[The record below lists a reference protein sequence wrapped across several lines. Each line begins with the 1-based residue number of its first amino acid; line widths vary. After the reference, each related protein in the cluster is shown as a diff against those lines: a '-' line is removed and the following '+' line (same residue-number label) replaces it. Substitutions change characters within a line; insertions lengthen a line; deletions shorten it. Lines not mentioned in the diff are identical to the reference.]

1 MRHSN
6 KQPAENENFQELHR
20 AIIAFMEAD
29 LALMEALGKNEMFQL
44 ACETGR
50 LGNEIRRAIL
60 GDEAIFD
67 GLVDGH
73 IQHWPVEKQIEF
85 MILHSRKI

>member
-1 MRHSN
+1 MRHSD
-6 KQPAENENFQELHR
+6 KQPAKNREFDDLMT
-20 AIIAFMEAD
+20 AVISFMEAD

-73 IQHWPVEKQIEF
+73 IQHWPVETQIEF